1 MLFLKKYGPQLH
13 SLLLI
18 QESHVMGKNQP
29 ALPARKAFVLQ
40 LHADAQVEH
49 GHFKGRVEHLVSH
62 QAAHFESLE
71 ELLAFIVRVVAAQ
84 QKP

>member
-1 MLFLKKYGPQLH
+1 MDR
-13 SLLLI
+13 
-18 QESHVMGKNQP
+18 NQP
-29 ALPARKAFVLQ
+29 SLPARKAFVVQ

-71 ELLAFIVRVVAAQ
+71 ELLTFIVRVATEQPSVV
-84 QKP
+84 